1 MSRIEMAFLEA
12 ILYCQQL
19 VFGRVPPDLSV
30 LEACGAYLYDASFP
44 IAVFLEQDEAQAIDR
59 SISHRVESIALFVG
73 LQILKFCQVL
83 YHVIKLAIMMFGPME
98 FGAFIVRPLSL
109 FVVIA

>member
-1 MSRIEMAFLEA
+1 MGRIEVALLEA

-30 LEACGAYLYDASFP
+30 LEACGAYLYDAGFP

-59 SISHRVESIALFVG
+59 SISHCVKGIALFVW
-73 LQILKFCQVL
+73 LQILEFCQVL
-83 YHVIKLAIMMFGPME
+83 YHVIKLALMMLCPVE
-98 FGAFIVRPLSL
+98 LGAFVC
-109 FVVIA
+109 